1 MVPWKNRYFIL
12 RKMRRGSCRKNEIV
26 SVLLIER
33 PGIHCT
39 VLGQVICS
47 PQAELILCSECRR
60 LIYSR
65 SFLNPVSLG
74 VLKLPSK
81 LYVSLT
87 AVEAGASLGLQ
98 NRKPELESG
107 DLGWAAGGLCDPRQA
122 LGFPASLPGL
132 PLHVACLCSPVLT

>member
-1 MVPWKNRYFIL
+1 
-12 RKMRRGSCRKNEIV
+12 MRLFF
-26 SVLLIER
+26 VLLI
-33 PGIHCT
+33 IVQAFCCT

-47 PQAELILCSECRR
+47 LQAELILCSEYRR

-65 SFLNPVSLG
+65 SFLNPVFLG
-74 VLKLPSK
+74 VLKRPSK

-107 DLGWAAGGLCDPRQA
+107 DPGWAAGGLCDPREA
-122 LGFPASLPGL
+122 LGFRVPSWAALRRVSVFTGRSRDSSEQPKSRL
-132 PLHVACLCSPVLT
+132 